1 LADGR
6 WAPPEARDHH
16 DDDAWC
22 FAAEIWALRTFL
34 NLESDDTTWS
44 ATLWEYQRRNGCTG
58 AVILCLTSF
67 LVAALN
73 SVEEHTGRAWRP
85 QVGPQ
90 LARLIDMQAAA
101 S

>member
-44 ATLWEYQRRNGCTG
+44 ATLWEYQRRNGLSRG
-58 AVILCLTSF
+58 SVKNASKQFDEALEGSTSMPSLF
-67 LVAALN
+67 A
-73 SVEEHTGRAWRP
+73 
-85 QVGPQ
+85 GP
-90 LARLIDMQAAA
+90 ITA
-101 S
+101 SA